1 MAPKEIPELDS
12 SGLRKFAFSTSAIII
27 VLFALLIPWLFG
39 FNFPVWPWI
48 GAGLLSG
55 FGAIAPMS
63 LNPVYKLWMRFGLIM
78 NRITTPII
86 LGLVFFVVFA
96 PIAFVMRIAG
106 RDRLSKKPDDD
117 VESYRVESTV
127 QPNHKMEK
135 PY

>member
-1 MAPKEIPELDS
+1 LAPKEIPELDS
-12 SGLRKFAFSTSAIII
+12 SGLR
-27 VLFALLIPWLFG
+27 
-39 FNFPVWPWI
+39 NFPVWPWI
-48 GAGLLSG
+48 GAGVLSG